1 MFKEETKIEP
11 NLKRQFTTEPPSV
24 IISEHFTEENKED
37 EDMEEFKAYLKA
49 KHPDD

>member
-11 NLKRQFTTEPPSV
+11 NLK
-24 IISEHFTEENKED
+24 EENKED
-37 EDMEEFKAYLKA
+37 EEMEEFKAYLKA